1 LFQKIIVSKKNESAS
16 TLVQKNGWFKKIT
29 FLGMDQIREA
39 AVGQGGLGRF
49 NRFRKHVFLQ
59 SAVFGRDAGAAPN
72 GFQHC
77 ALPVMVEGGGT

>member
-1 LFQKIIVSKKNESAS
+1 MNQHQPTLFQKKMNPCFKKM
-16 TLVQKNGWFKKIT
+16 VGFKKIT

-39 AVGQGGLGRF
+39 AVGQGGLGHF

>member
-1 LFQKIIVSKKNESAS
+1 MNPWFFKKMNPCFKKMVGS
-16 TLVQKNGWFKKIT
+16 KKIT

-39 AVGQGGLGRF
+39 AVGQGGRGLF

-77 ALPVMVEGGGT
+77 ALPVVVEGGGT

>member
-1 LFQKIIVSKKNESAS
+1 MNQH
-16 TLVQKNGWFKKIT
+16 QHWFKKMVGSKEIT

-39 AVGQGGLGRF
+39 AVGQGGRGLF